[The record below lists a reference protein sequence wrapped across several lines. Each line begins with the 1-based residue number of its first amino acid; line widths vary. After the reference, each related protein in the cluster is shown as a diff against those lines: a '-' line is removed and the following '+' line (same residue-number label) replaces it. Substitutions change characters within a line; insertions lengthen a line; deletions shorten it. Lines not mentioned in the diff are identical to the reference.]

1 MDDLVKKIKKAG
13 KVVEALTQLALSIG
27 TLVAVIKMVIESLMQ
42 EKRGGIP

>member
-27 TLVAVIKMVIESLMQ
+27 TLVAVIKMVIESLM
-42 EKRGGIP
+42 